1 MKNNLSQYTASS
13 TPLLLLRMIPLIKRS
28 ARSLHITWFD
38 FSALSRQV
46 VWKSSS
52 TPGFAPFVSNNMAA
66 SWNPTENNK
75 TILKFNKPYSSFTLH
90 NTDIKTDT
98 LPITDITDIDKICTE
113 RNGYLHQSLYLS
125 SIGLCLDVCHCKHT
139 MNREAWFFTLIV
151 LRLRV

>member
-13 TPLLLLRMIPLIKRS
+13 MPLSFLWMIPLIKRS

-52 TPGFAPFVSNNMAA
+52 TAGFAPFVSNNMAA

-75 TILKFNKPYSSFTLH
+75 TILKFNKTFSSFTLP
-90 NTDIKTDT
+90 NNDIKTDT
-98 LPITDITDIDKICTE
+98 DIDQICTE
-113 RNGYLHQSLYLS
+113 RNGYLHQSLSEQYEHL
-125 SIGLCLDVCHCKHT
+125 HT
-139 MNREAWFFTLIV
+139 ILNKPFLLVSV
-151 LRLRV
+151 LMSASVNTPWMRKPGFSH